1 MELIVIYSLNQ
12 TNINQRTL
20 SFRNSWTY
28 VSRSFQTP
36 HFTMWN
42 GNIHLFHKI
51 VILGVVSWNLQNLKR
66 GVCFCQ
72 DFVWCLCKKGNCQL
86 FFNDWKGG
94 PTSPRL
100 QEPPPPLG
108 FLHHF
113 SHLKVKKIRKED
125 KKNLHFLIKRKFL

>member
-1 MELIVIYSLNQ
+1 MELIVIYILNQ
-12 TNINQRTL
+12 TNINQGTL

-28 VSRSFQTP
+28 VSRSFQTQ

-100 QEPPPPLG
+100 QEQWGCPQEAWPFCILIPW
-108 FLHHF
+108 
-113 SHLKVKKIRKED
+113 HLNLKK
-125 KKNLHFLIKRKFL
+125 KKNLNKYI